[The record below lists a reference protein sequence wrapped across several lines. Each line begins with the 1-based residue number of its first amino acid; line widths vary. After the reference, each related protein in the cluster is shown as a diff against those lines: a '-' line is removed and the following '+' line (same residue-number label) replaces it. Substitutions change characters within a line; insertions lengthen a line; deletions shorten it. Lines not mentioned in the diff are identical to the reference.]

1 MTIEMLDPQT
11 LLESLGNREV
21 VLLTLDKYQEL
32 VKKAEG
38 LAQERYSP
46 IYVFRD
52 MLADIPE
59 VEAVLANHANGV
71 YSIWTVVDEPSA
83 DVRAKIY
90 EKEWQLM
97 EQYPQF
103 GFSFH
108 ILEREGEELGNLV
121 SLDDF
126 ELNLS
131 LARK

>member
-1 MTIEMLDPQT
+1 MTIKTIDPKT
-11 LLESLGNREV
+11 LLENLGNQEV
-21 VLLTLDKYQEL
+21 VLLPLAKYQEL
-32 VKKAEG
+32 VKKTEG
-38 LAQERYSP
+38 LALERYSP
-46 IYVFRD
+46 TYVFRD

-59 VEAVLANHANGV
+59 VETVLAHHANGV
-71 YSIWTVVDEPSA
+71 HSIWTIVDESSA

-108 ILEREGEELGNLV
+108 ILEREGEELNNLV
-121 SLDDF
+121 SMDDF
-126 ELNLS
+126 DLNLS

>member
-1 MTIEMLDPQT
+1 MTIETIDPKT
-11 LLESLGNREV
+11 LLESLSNREV
-21 VLLTLDKYQEL
+21 VLMPLDRYQEL

-38 LAQERYSP
+38 LAQEGYSP
-46 IYVFRD
+46 IYAFRD

-71 YSIWTVVDEPSA
+71 HSIWTVINEPSA
-83 DVRAKIY
+83 EVRAKIY

-103 GFSFH
+103 DFSFH
-108 ILEREGEELGNLV
+108 ILEREGETLENLV

-126 ELNLS
+126 NINLP
-131 LARK
+131 LAGK

>member
-1 MTIEMLDPQT
+1 MTIETIDPQT
-11 LLESLGNREV
+11 LLENLGNQEV
-21 VLLTLDKYQEL
+21 VLLPLDKYQEL

-38 LAQERYSP
+38 LAQEGHSP

-52 MLADIPE
+52 MLADILE
-59 VEAVLANHANGV
+59 VEVVLANFADGV
-71 YSIWTVVDEPSA
+71 HSIWTVIDEPSA

-108 ILEREGEELGNLV
+108 ILEREGEELDNLV

-126 ELNLS
+126 DLNLS
-131 LARK
+131 LAGK